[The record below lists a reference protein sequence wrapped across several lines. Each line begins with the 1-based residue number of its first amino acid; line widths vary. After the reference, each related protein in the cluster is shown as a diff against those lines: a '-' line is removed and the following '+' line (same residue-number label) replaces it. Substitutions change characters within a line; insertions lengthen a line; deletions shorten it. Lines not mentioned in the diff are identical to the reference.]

1 MAWIAKFLS
10 FETDVMVVSKPF
22 NTKEEAEEWAY
33 SVMIEP
39 EPMTLH
45 FEEVQDQVN
54 IIMESL

>member
-10 FETDVMVVSKPF
+10 FETDVIVVSKPF

-45 FEEVQDQVN
+45 FEEVKDGR
-54 IIMESL
+54 